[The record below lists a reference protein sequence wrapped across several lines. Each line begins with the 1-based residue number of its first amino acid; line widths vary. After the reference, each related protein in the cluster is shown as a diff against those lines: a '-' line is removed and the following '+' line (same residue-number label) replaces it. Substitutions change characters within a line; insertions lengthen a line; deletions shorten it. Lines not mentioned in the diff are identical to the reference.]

1 MAPLSKPPGEKRRIC
16 ATPMAAPPPQSR
28 QQGMPAGTASMEA
41 NAGTE
46 KLGQASGAPSPMAA
60 DAAAMQRP
68 AEMPERADEQ
78 VQPSP
83 AKAVDAAKNAAVSM
97 QRTEG
102 AKVGVSPVCQM
113 QAERSTEAP
122 QPADAGMR
130 PGSAA
135 AQAASCNTS
144 IMTTSTMRRLG
155 LDSPGVSTDKAG
167 HNLCCELN
175 PVYIS

>member
-1 MAPLSKPPGEKRRIC
+1 
-16 ATPMAAPPPQSR
+16 
-28 QQGMPAGTASMEA
+28 
-41 NAGTE
+41 
-46 KLGQASGAPSPMAA
+46 MAA

-68 AEMPERADEQ
+68 AEMPETADEQ
-78 VQPSP
+78 MEPSP
-83 AKAVDAAKNAAVSM
+83 AKAVDAATKNAAVSM

-102 AKVGVSPVCQM
+102 AKIGVSPVCQM
-113 QAERSTEAP
+113 QAERSTEAS
-122 QPADAGMR
+122 QPADAGLR

-167 HNLCCELN
+167 HILCCELN
-175 PVYIS
+175 PVYIF